1 MSYIIVRQES
11 PVLIIGQAPALKDDR
26 TSPLS
31 GRTGHRLATL
41 MDMDMEEFLTTFDRA
56 NLFNKFPGKAESGGG
71 DAFPLRQATTNAFK
85 LMQDNPPD
93 NYRAVILLGKN
104 VAKAFNIQKPEFF
117 EWGGSTHRPPTVVI
131 PHPSGLNRWW
141 NELSNE
147 KIAREFL
154 NEMADQYF
162 GETYTRV

>member
-11 PVLIIGQAPALKDDR
+11 PVLIIGQAPAQKDDR

-31 GRTGHRLATL
+31 GRTGRRLATL
-41 MDMDMEEFLTTFDRA
+41 MNMDMEEFRTTFDRA
-56 NLFNKFPGKAESGGG
+56 NLLNRFPGHRVGAG
-71 DAFPLRQATTNAFK
+71 DAFPIQQATINAHK
-85 LMQDNPPD
+85 LMQNNPPD

-104 VAKAFNIQKPEFF
+104 VARAFNLQNPEFF
-117 EWGGSTHRPPTVVI
+117 QWDRTHRPFTVVI

-141 NELSNE
+141 NEKSNQRV
-147 KIAREFL
+147 ARKFL

-162 GETYTRV
+162 GETYTRI

>member
-1 MSYIIVRQES
+1 MSYIIIRQES

-31 GRTGHRLATL
+31 GRTGRRLATL
-41 MDMDMEEFLTTFDRA
+41 MNMDMEEFLTTFDRA
-56 NLFNKFPGKAESGGG
+56 NLFNKFPGKGKSGPG
-71 DAFPLRQATTNAFK
+71 DAFPIQQATINAHK
-85 LMQDNPPD
+85 VMQNNPPD

-104 VAKAFNIQKPEFF
+104 VAQAFNLQKPEFF
-117 EWGGSTHRPPTVVI
+117 KWDRTCRPFTVVI
-131 PHPSGLNRWW
+131 PHPSGLNHWW
-141 NELSNE
+141 NEKSNQR
-147 KIAREFL
+147 IARKFL